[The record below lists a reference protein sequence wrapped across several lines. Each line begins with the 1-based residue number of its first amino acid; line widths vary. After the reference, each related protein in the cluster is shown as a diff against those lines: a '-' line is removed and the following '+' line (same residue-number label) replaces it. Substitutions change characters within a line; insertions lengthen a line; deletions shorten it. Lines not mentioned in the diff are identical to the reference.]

1 MDLLRRKY
9 LRLLNYVKTDFK
21 RYLYN
26 DIDWDSNFIIIKGQ
40 RGVGK
45 TTLMLQYIKS
55 NIQDLNKSL
64 YISLDDIYFTSNTL
78 SNLVE
83 EFVING
89 GTYLFIDE
97 IHRYV
102 SWSTELK
109 NIYDFYPELKI
120 VATGSSAL
128 EIKKGEADLSRRAS
142 IYHLHEMSFREY
154 LSLMYNSNFQS
165 VTLKNIITNHESIAI
180 DINKEIKTVLLL
192 KEYLQQGAY
201 PFVKRKDFQFYDK
214 LNSVINVII
223 DNDIPAIE
231 HITYETSIK
240 LKKLLYLI
248 TTAVPFKPNI
258 SELSKKIGTSRDMLL
273 KYLYLLSGAGIINFI
288 THTGIANSV
297 LRKPE
302 KIYLNNTTLM
312 YALHNNPNI
321 GTIRETFFLNQLMKK
336 HLVAYPKT
344 GDFFIDNKYLFEVG
358 GKNKTQK
365 QIEGI
370 ENSFIV
376 ADNIEYGFGNRIPLW
391 LFGFLY

>member
-1 MDLLRRKY
+1 MELLRRKY
-9 LRLLNYVKTDFK
+9 LRLLNFIKTDFK

-26 DIDWDSNFIIIKGQ
+26 DIDWNSNFIIIKGQ

-55 NIQDLNKSL
+55 NIQDFNKSL
-64 YISLDDIYFTSNTL
+64 YISLDDIYFAHNTL

-83 EFVING
+83 KFVING
-89 GTYLFIDE
+89 GTHLFIDE

-102 SWSTELK
+102 SWSKELK

-142 IYHLHEMSFREY
+142 VYHLHEMSFREY
-154 LSLMYNSNFQS
+154 LSLMYGNNFQ
-165 VTLKNIITNHESIAI
+165 IIKLDEIIINHESIAT
-180 DINKEIKTVLLL
+180 DINKEIKTIPLH

-201 PFVKRKDFQFYDK
+201 PFVKRKDIQFYDK
-214 LNSVINVII
+214 LNSVINIII

-231 HITYETSIK
+231 NITYETSVK

-258 SELSKKIGTSRDMLL
+258 SELSKKVGTSRDMLL
-273 KYLYLLSGAGIINFI
+273 KYIYLLSGAGIINFI
-288 THTGIANSV
+288 THTGVAGSL
-297 LRKPE
+297 LRKPD

-321 GTIRETFFLNQLMKK
+321 GTIRETFFLNQLMAK
-336 HLVAYPKT
+336 HLVAYPKV
-344 GDFFIDNKYLFEVG
+344 GDFLIDNKYLFEVG

-365 QIEGI
+365 QIAGI
-370 ENSFIV
+370 KNSFIV
-376 ADNIEYGFGNRIPLW
+376 ADDIEYGFGNKIPLW

>member
-9 LRLLNYVKTDFK
+9 LRLLKSVKTDFK

-26 DIDWDSNFIIIKGQ
+26 DIDWNSNLIIIKGQ

-45 TTLMLQYIKS
+45 TTLILQYIKS
-55 NIQDLNKSL
+55 NIRDLNKSL
-64 YISLDDIYFTSNTL
+64 YISLDDIYFAHNTF
-78 SNLVE
+78 SDLVE

-89 GTYLFIDE
+89 GVYLFIDE
-97 IHRYV
+97 IHRYT

-142 IYHLHEMSFREY
+142 VYHLHEMSFREY
-154 LSLMYNSNFQS
+154 LALMYGSNFP
-165 VTLKNIITNHESIAI
+165 IITLDEILINHESIAI
-180 DINKEIKTVLLL
+180 DINKEIKTVLLY
-192 KEYLQQGAY
+192 KKYLQQGAY
-201 PFVKRKDFQFYDK
+201 PFVKGKDIQFYDK

-231 HITYETSIK
+231 NITYETSVK
-240 LKKLLYLI
+240 LKKLLYII
-248 TTAVPFKPNI
+248 TSSVPFKPNI
-258 SELSKKIGTSRDMLL
+258 SKLSKKVETSRDMLL
-273 KYLYLLSGAGIINFI
+273 KYIYLLSGAGIINFI
-288 THTGIANSV
+288 TNSGV
-297 LRKPE
+297 AGSLLRKPE

-312 YALHNNPNI
+312 YALHNNPDI
-321 GTIRETFFLNQLMKK
+321 GTIRETFFLNQLMAK
-336 HLVAYPKT
+336 HLVTYPKA
-344 GDFFIDNKYLFEVG
+344 GDFFVNDKYLFEIG

-365 QIEGI
+365 QIVGI
-370 ENSFIV
+370 DNSFVV
-376 ADNIEYGFGNRIPLW
+376 ADDIEYGFGNKIPLW